1 MISKLQGIVQRC
13 LLRSFCIPER
23 KNHMTVRELA
33 KQIGVSPA
41 TISIVLNGKKGVSEE
56 TRKKVL
62 DALKTYQYMPPA
74 RKSRS
79 GRNVLVVKFYK
90 SGMLVE
96 ENQGFITMIIDSI
109 EEQLRAE
116 QIGMTLTVVKTGLK
130 SALNSLDYSK
140 YCGMF
145 LIATEVM
152 REDFVHLDSI
162 PIPFVVVDNTVPNHY
177 CSSVC
182 MTNRENVY
190 IALQYLKECGHTEL
204 GYLGSTTGAENF
216 NERHDAFI
224 KYVNELDFH
233 FDPRNEFRLK
243 PTMLGARDDFSKFLE
258 QKPELPPCFFAEN
271 DTIALGAMKALKEK
285 GYKIP
290 QDVSLIG
297 FDDIPYSS
305 ISSPTLTTIHVQ
317 RNIMGKQSVIQLMQ
331 LIEDPR
337 FMPMKTQIT
346 GRLVVRSS
354 VKDLT
359 ASP

>member
-1 MISKLQGIVQRC
+1 MMFNLTSAIRK
-13 LLRSFCIPER
+13 ER
-23 KNHMTVRELA
+23 FHMTVRELA

-41 TISIVLNGKKGVSEE
+41 TISIVLNGKKGVSED

-62 DALKTYQYMPPA
+62 DAVKACQYTPPA
-74 RKSRS
+74 RKPKS
-79 GRNVLVVKFYK
+79 GKNVLLVKYYK

-96 ENQGFITMIIDSI
+96 ENQGFISMIIDSI

-116 QIGMTLTVVKTGLK
+116 QLGMTMTVVKTGLK
-130 SALNSLDYSK
+130 SA
-140 YCGMF
+140 
-145 LIATEVM
+145 
-152 REDFVHLDSI
+152 LDSI

-182 MTNRENVY
+182 MNNAENVY
-190 IALQYLKECGHTEL
+190 IALQYCKECGHTEL

-216 NERHDAFI
+216 NERHVAFLR
-224 KYVNELDFH
+224 YVKELNFQ
-233 FDPRNEFRLK
+233 FNPKNEFRVK
-243 PTMLGARDDFSKFLE
+243 PTMLGAHDDFFRILD
-258 QKPELPPCFFAEN
+258 QNPVLPSCFFAEN

-290 QDVSLIG
+290 NNVSLIG

-317 RNIMGKQSVIQLMQ
+317 RKIMGKQSVTQLMQ

-346 GRLVVRSS
+346 GKLVERSS
-354 VKDLT
+354 VKHL
-359 ASP
+359 A

>member
-1 MISKLQGIVQRC
+1 MDCSIMFNLMSAIRK
-13 LLRSFCIPER
+13 ER
-23 KNHMTVRELA
+23 FHMTVRELA

-41 TISIVLNGKKGVSEE
+41 TISIVLNGKKGVSED

-62 DALKTYQYMPPA
+62 DAVKACQYMPPA
-74 RKSRS
+74 RKPKS
-79 GRNVLVVKFYK
+79 GKNVLLVKYYK

-96 ENQGFITMIIDSI
+96 ENQGFISMIIDSI

-116 QIGMTLTVVKTGLK
+116 QLGMTMTVVKTGLK
-130 SALNSLDYSK
+130 SA
-140 YCGMF
+140 
-145 LIATEVM
+145 
-152 REDFVHLDSI
+152 LDSI

-182 MTNRENVY
+182 MNNAENVH
-190 IALQYLKECGHTEL
+190 IALQYCKECGHTEL

-216 NERHDAFI
+216 NERHIAFLR
-224 KYVNELDFH
+224 YVKELNFQ
-233 FDPRNEFRLK
+233 FNPKNEFRVK
-243 PTMLGARDDFSKFLE
+243 PTMLGAHDDFFRILD
-258 QKPELPPCFFAEN
+258 QNPVLPSCFFAEN

-290 QDVSLIG
+290 NDVSLIG

-317 RNIMGKQSVIQLMQ
+317 RKIMGKQSVIQLMQ

-346 GRLVVRSS
+346 GKLVERSS
-354 VKDLT
+354 VKHL
-359 ASP
+359 A